1 MPRLGAGGRSFPDL
15 PLQLIAVSVDGGL
28 ASSDR
33 VDRAPL
39 PSIVIPGAARF
50 GHAEGPAFFRL
61 ITRLCVQRPILSA
74 SNSLKLAREAK
85 GLVSLALAA
94 VARNESVF
102 DNQEWTPPATDSRGS
117 WPAVPDKLFE

>member
-1 MPRLGAGGRSFPDL
+1 MPRIGAGGRSFPDL

-61 ITRLCVQRPILSA
+61 ITRLCVLRPILSA
-74 SNSLKLAREAK
+74 SNSIELA
-85 GLVSLALAA
+85 S
-94 VARNESVF
+94 
-102 DNQEWTPPATDSRGS
+102 
-117 WPAVPDKLFE
+117 